1 MRSFSYL
8 STQNRVRRLRVQ
20 LGDME
25 QKRTY
30 TFHKDERLCS
40 KKLIDTLFGGGKKS
54 LSAYPLRLV
63 YTTVEQRTQ
72 APVAVMMSVSKRHY
86 KHAVD
91 RNRAKRQ
98 LREAYR
104 RNKHILYRLPQLSAP
119 DSTKG
124 VLMAFLWLSSE
135 PVPSALIDSKMRS
148 LLYRLSDALETSQ
161 KS

>member
-8 STQNRVRRLRVQ
+8 STQNRGGVPRVQ
-20 LGDME
+20 NGNME
-25 QKRTY
+25 QKQAY

-63 YTTVEQRTQ
+63 YTTVEERTQ
-72 APVAVMMSVSKRHY
+72 APAAVMMSVSKRHF

-104 RNKHILYRLPQLSAP
+104 RNKHILYRLPQLSDP
-119 DSTKG
+119 RSTKG

-135 PVPSALIDSKMRS
+135 PVPSALIDSKMRN
-148 LLYRLSDALETSQ
+148 LLHRLVDALEMPQ